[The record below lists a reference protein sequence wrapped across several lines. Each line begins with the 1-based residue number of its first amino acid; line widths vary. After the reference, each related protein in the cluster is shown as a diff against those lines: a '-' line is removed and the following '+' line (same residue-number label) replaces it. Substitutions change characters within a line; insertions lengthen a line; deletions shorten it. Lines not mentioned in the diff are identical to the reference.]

1 MKKLL
6 LALTL
11 CIASTSVLLAN
22 CPLKYSVIGGTNI
35 NKEKRND
42 ISATDGLLGYHFGV
56 QAEYYLRNNIYF
68 SSSLLFIQKGSKKHT
83 DMDGGAQTTL
93 TIKKRNH
100 YLEMPLH
107 VGYKWD
113 INSNLALLGS
123 IGPYVGI
130 GLFGKDKGSQGTT
143 LDLYKDEKYNR
154 FEMGFS
160 SNINIQIYEHY
171 RFGVGYH
178 HAFTNAQ
185 KWTGDE
191 NRNITFSLT
200 YIF

>member
-6 LALTL
+6 LVLTL
-11 CIASTSVLLAN
+11 CIASTSILLAN
-22 CPLKYSVIGGTNI
+22 CPLKYGIIGGVNI
-35 NKEKRND
+35 NKENRTGF
-42 ISATDGLLGYHFGV
+42 SATDGLLGYHFGV
-56 QAEYYLRNNIYF
+56 QAEYFLKNNIYF
-68 SSSLLFIQKGSKKHT
+68 SSSLLFIQKGSKI
-83 DMDGGAQTTL
+83 DTTMPEDNTPL

-100 YLEMPLH
+100 YLEIPIH
-107 VGYKWD
+107 VGYKW
-113 INSNLALLGS
+113 NMSQNFALLGS
-123 IGPYVGI
+123 VGPYIGV
-130 GLFGKDKGSQGTT
+130 GLFGKQKGSQGTT
-143 LDLYKDEKYNR
+143 VNLYKHEGDKR

-191 NRNITFSLT
+191 NRNITFSLS